1 MERTYTIQNPTGI
14 HARPAKKIVTTAN
27 SFPCSIFLVKNG
39 KRSSA
44 KSLVGVLSVGA
55 KYQDEIT
62 VIAEGEQEEIA
73 VNEIGA
79 ILAAVSDEA

>member
-1 MERTYTIQNPTGI
+1 MEKTFTVQNPTGI

-27 SFPCSIFLVKNG
+27 GFPCSVYLVKNE
-39 KRSSA
+39 KKSSA

-55 KYQDEIT
+55 KHGDDIT
-62 VIAEGEQEEIA
+62 VIAEGEQEEAA

-79 ILAAVSDEA
+79 ILEAVTDEA

>member
-1 MERTYTIQNPTGI
+1 MEKTFTIQNPTGI

-27 SFPCSIFLVKNG
+27 AFPCTVHLVKAG
-39 KRSSA
+39 KKSSA

-62 VIAEGEQEEIA
+62 VVAEGEQEAEA
-73 VNEIGA
+73 VDAIGA
-79 ILAAVSDEA
+79 ILAAVYDEA